1 MFKILVAED
10 DNSARKLLCEVLGG
24 YGYET
29 IPAADGEEALS
40 LLQAHHAD
48 LVVLDVMMP
57 RMDGLQ
63 LTRRLRE
70 EGFTAPILMLTARET
85 TQDKCRG
92 FLSGADDY
100 VVKPVAEEELALRI
114 AALLRRSQIAS
125 ERRIVIGDVTL
136 SYDAQSVT
144 RGDEVVELPK
154 KEFQLLFKLLSSPGK
169 IFTKRQLMQEV
180 WEDSVGADEHTVE
193 VHVGRLRERFKHFDE
208 FEIVTMRGL
217 GYKAVKKA

>member
-10 DNSARKLLCEVLGG
+10 DNSARRLLCEVLSG

-29 IPAADGEEALS
+29 IPAVDGAQALE

-48 LVVLDVMMP
+48 LIVLDVMMP

-70 EGFTAPILMLTARET
+70 EGHTTPILMLTARET

-100 VVKPVAEEELALRI
+100 VVKPVDEEELALRI

-125 ERRIVIGDVTL
+125 ERKIVVGDVTL
-136 SYDAQSVT
+136 SYDTQSVT
-144 RGDEVVELPK
+144 RGEESVELPK
-154 KEFQLLFKLLSSPGK
+154 KEFLLLFKLLSSPRK
-169 IFTKRQLMQEV
+169 AFTRSQPPRSISL
-180 WEDSVGADEHTVE
+180 SSAGDEAEGSGTS
-193 VHVGRLRERFKHFDE
+193 RLR
-208 FEIVTMRGL
+208 L
-217 GYKAVKKA
+217 GNPTAFSTGPFSLLFPLV